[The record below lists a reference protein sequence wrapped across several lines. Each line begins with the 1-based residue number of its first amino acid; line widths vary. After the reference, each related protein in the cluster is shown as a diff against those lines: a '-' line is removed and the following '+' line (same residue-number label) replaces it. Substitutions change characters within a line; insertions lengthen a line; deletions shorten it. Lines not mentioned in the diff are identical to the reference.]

1 MISVASIQN
10 PFPAKRKWFTSFSAR
25 PGSPISVE
33 DTQSLPLPLL
43 TALYPDVTLYGPA
56 AITIKRL
63 YDHLDSHLHDPQL
76 YLQLDAYTQELQKL
90 DWLAVRDAFKV
101 TDPELAA
108 NLKYCAREFGE
119 KLNDLGQPT
128 RMATIGIMTTT
139 AALSLHQTG
148 EPNLDLPVSRSKVE
162 QVVRLW
168 TKHKANFSC

>member
-1 MISVASIQN
+1 MISVTSLQN

-25 PGSPISVE
+25 PGSPITPE
-33 DTQSLPLPLL
+33 DTQMLPLPIL
-43 TALYPDVTLYGPA
+43 TALYPDVSLYGPA

-63 YDHLDSHLHDPQL
+63 YDYLKSNLHDPQL
-76 YLQLDAYTQELQKL
+76 YVKLDAYLQELQQH
-90 DWLAVRDAFKV
+90 DWQAVRESLAA

-108 NLKYCAREFGE
+108 NLKYCAREFAE

-148 EPNLDLPVSRSKVE
+148 EPNLNLPVSRSKVE

-168 TKHKANFSC
+168 AKHKANFNC